1 MSVARW
7 LGKWRSRAFLD
18 RAASDSTILL
28 AGMGRS
34 GTTWAADLINYD
46 HSYRV
51 MFEPFNRQRVKKA
64 LPFLNIQYM
73 NPHAQDADK
82 SASARAIL
90 SGRLRHAAVDL
101 DNRGLVFRRR
111 LIKEVRCNLMLGWL
125 KSLQPEMSVVLLVR
139 HPLSVARSLIR
150 LGWEDPG
157 PDGDF
162 QVMLRQPE
170 LLRDFPVI
178 ERALRGIDG
187 EDRLQRL
194 VFQWCVFHLVPL
206 AHFSEGGL
214 TVLFYE
220 ELLVDPQQAL
230 GPLFASLDRSFE
242 RDRLAQSLPIPSR
255 TNYLNPGHDP
265 RATDRLK
272 GWQREF
278 TAAQIQRTYE
288 ILALFGMDQV
298 YPAERPT
305 GFPPPDMG
313 PPDRAVAR

>member
-1 MSVARW
+1 
-7 LGKWRSRAFLD
+7 
-18 RAASDSTILL
+18 
-28 AGMGRS
+28 
-34 GTTWAADLINYD
+34 
-46 HSYRV
+46 
-51 MFEPFNRQRVKKA
+51 
-64 LPFLNIQYM
+64 
-73 NPHAQDADK
+73 
-82 SASARAIL
+82 
-90 SGRLRHAAVDL
+90 
-101 DNRGLVFRRR
+101 
-111 LIKEVRCNLMLGWL
+111 
-125 KSLQPEMSVVLLVR
+125 
-139 HPLSVARSLIR
+139 
-150 LGWEDPG
+150 
-157 PDGDF
+157 
-162 QVMLRQPE
+162 
-170 LLRDFPVI
+170 
-178 ERALRGIDG
+178 
-187 EDRLQRL
+187 